1 MNRKL
6 NRKGGKQK
14 KYDFSS
20 SYDDAYFK
28 YDDDIQFQVDDVYES
43 SLSIEPKNEKQEE
56 YVKLLHNVNH
66 KLLFAT
72 GPAGTGKTLLACTAA
87 ISGLVD
93 GHYDKIVI
101 TRPAVNVE
109 ENLGFLPGDISEK
122 MDPYLKPIFDVFQE
136 CYSQSHINYMMKEK
150 IIEICP
156 LAFMRGRT
164 FRNSFIIADEM
175 QNSSVSQM
183 KMILTRLGFGSKMV
197 VTGDLNQHDRKYVDN
212 GLKDILK
219 KIENKNYKRIRT
231 IEFGTNDIERS
242 QIVKD
247 IIEIYE
253 CSSSSVPSSEGSA
266 EPFSESISSNS

>member
-20 SYDDAYFK
+20 SYDDAYYSK
-28 YDDDIQFQVDDVYES
+28 CDDEIQFQIDDVYES
-43 SLSIEPKNEKQEE
+43 SLSIEPKNEKQAE
-56 YVKLLHNVNH
+56 YVKLLQNVNH

-87 ISGLVD
+87 INGLVD
-93 GHYDKIVI
+93 GHYEKIVI

-109 ENLGFLPGDISEK
+109 ENLGFLPGDITDK

-136 CYSQSHINYMMKEK
+136 CYSQAHIQYMIKEK

-183 KMILTRLGFGSKMV
+183 KMILTRLGFGSKMI
-197 VTGDLNQHDRKYVDN
+197 VTGDLLQHDRKYVEN
-212 GLKDILK
+212 GLKDILNK
-219 KIENKNYKRIRT
+219 LKNKNYKRIKT
-231 IEFGTNDIERS
+231 IEFNTSEIERS

-247 IIEIYE
+247 ILEIYD
-253 CSSSSVPSSEGSA
+253 SSSSTEVFSEPSS
-266 EPFSESISSNS
+266 SNI

>member
-1 MNRKL
+1 MGFDRKL

-20 SYDDAYFK
+20 SYDDTYYRF
-28 YDDDIQFQVDDVYES
+28 DDDEQFQVDDVLDR
-43 SLSIEPKNEKQEE
+43 SLSIEPKNEKQKE
-56 YVKLLHNVNH
+56 YVKLLQNINH
-66 KLLFAT
+66 ELLFAT

-93 GHYDKIVI
+93 GHYEKIVI

-109 ENLGFLPGDISEK
+109 ENLGYLPGDIADK

-136 CYSQSHINYMMKEK
+136 CYSQSHIQHMLKEK

-164 FRNSFIIADEM
+164 FRQSFIIADEM

-183 KMILTRLGFGSKMV
+183 KMILTRLGHGSKMV
-197 VTGDLNQHDRKYVDN
+197 VTGDLLQHDRRYVEN
-212 GLKDILK
+212 GLKDILQK
-219 KIENKNYKRIRT
+219 LQNKNYKRIKT
-231 IEFGTNDIERS
+231 IEFGPMDIERS
-242 QIVKD
+242 RIVKE
-247 IIEIYE
+247 ILEIYD
-253 CSSSSVPSSEGSA
+253 SSSSSSSEVSS
-266 EPFSESISSNS
+266 SESMSTA